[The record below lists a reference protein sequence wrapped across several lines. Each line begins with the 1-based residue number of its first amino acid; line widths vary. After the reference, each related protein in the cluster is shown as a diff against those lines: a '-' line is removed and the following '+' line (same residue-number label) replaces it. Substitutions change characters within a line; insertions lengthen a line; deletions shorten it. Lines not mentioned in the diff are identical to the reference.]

1 MVRISSIA
9 FLCFLVS
16 VSTIAA
22 KDEVSWTEMKGKHFV
37 VYYAGKKKF
46 ATEVL
51 ANAEK
56 LYGTITKRLG
66 FTRYGD
72 FWIWDDRAKIWI
84 YATRDDFITAEKAP
98 GWAAGKASVKTRELK
113 AYETSADFCETVL
126 PHELSH
132 LIFREFTGLGSDVP
146 LWLDE
151 GVAQLQEKDRK
162 ESGLLL
168 KEAALK
174 GKLIPLSK
182 LMLVRPEQLDG
193 MGPAIFY
200 AQSLSLVEFIVDKY
214 GATSFRKF
222 CGKLK
227 SGKSVND
234 ALRFTYPASIRNITD
249 LQQAWLKHLE
259 EAK

>member
-1 MVRISSIA
+1 MVRITSIA

-22 KDEVSWTEMKGKHFV
+22 KEEVAWKEMKGKHFV
-37 VYYAGKKKF
+37 VYYAGKEKF

-51 ANAEK
+51 AKAEK

-72 FWIWDDRAKIWI
+72 FWLWNDRAKIWI
-84 YATRDDFITAEKAP
+84 YATRADFIAAEKAP

-113 AYETSADFCETVL
+113 AYETSADFFETVL

-162 ESGLLL
+162 KSGPLL

-174 GKLIPLSK
+174 GTLIPLSK

-200 AQSLSLVEFIVDKY
+200 AQSVSLVEFIVDKY

-227 SGKSVND
+227 AGKSVND

-249 LQQAWLKHLE
+249 LQKAWLKHLE